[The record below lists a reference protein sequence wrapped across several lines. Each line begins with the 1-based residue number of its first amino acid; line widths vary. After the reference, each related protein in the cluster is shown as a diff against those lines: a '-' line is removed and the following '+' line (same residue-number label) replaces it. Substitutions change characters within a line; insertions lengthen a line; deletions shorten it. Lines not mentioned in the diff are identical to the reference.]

1 MRKRILVADDDPGIG
16 DMLHEMLSDA
26 GYEVEIQVNGHAVQ
40 QMAEPLPDL
49 LLLDIRMSG
58 TNGQTIC
65 QHLKSQEATHR
76 IPIILL
82 SAHQDTQRLAR
93 EAGAD
98 DFLTKPF
105 EMEDLL
111 SLVAKYVGSG

>member
-1 MRKRILVADDDPGIG
+1 MPKRILVADDDPGIG

-26 GYEVEIQVNGHAVQ
+26 GYAVDVQVDGQAVQ

-65 QHLKSQEATHR
+65 QHLKSQEATHHL
-76 IPIILL
+76 PIILL
-82 SAHQDTQRLAR
+82 SAHNDIQRLAR

-105 EMEDLL
+105 QMDGLL